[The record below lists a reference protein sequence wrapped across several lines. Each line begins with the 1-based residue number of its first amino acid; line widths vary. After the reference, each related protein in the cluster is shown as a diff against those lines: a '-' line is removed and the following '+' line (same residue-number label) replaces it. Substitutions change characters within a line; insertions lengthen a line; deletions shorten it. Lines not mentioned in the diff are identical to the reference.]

1 MFSKST
7 PRQRAFVIGLIII
20 GIIFSAFFGMRAV
33 HAYKKFIG
41 HRPPKPGQVETDV
54 ELIRGWMP
62 IPFVAKTYRVPEK
75 EIFVALNIPPLGN
88 HNKSIKELNQ
98 DFYPDKDGYVMGV
111 VKATILAH
119 QTSLPPIT
127 VPTVKPTP

>member
-75 EIFVALNIPPLGN
+75 EIFAALNIPPLGN
-88 HNKSIKELNQ
+88 HNKSIEDLNQ
-98 DFYPDKDGYVMGV
+98 DFYPDKDGFVLRV
-111 VKATILAH
+111 VKTTILAH
-119 QTSLPPIT
+119 QTPLPPELT
-127 VPTVKPTP
+127 PLASPTP